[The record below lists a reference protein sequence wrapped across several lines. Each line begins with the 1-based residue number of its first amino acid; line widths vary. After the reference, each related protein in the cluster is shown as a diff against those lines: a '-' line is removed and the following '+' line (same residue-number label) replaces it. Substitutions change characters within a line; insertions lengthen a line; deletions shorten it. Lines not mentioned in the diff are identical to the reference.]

1 MLPQNTYTEAVA
13 AKATQDQRSQPWK
26 NLVKTQ
32 STSQKSTVTVD
43 KENDVRKLFFD
54 L

>member
-26 NLVKTQ
+26 DLVKPQNAAKQ
-32 STSQKSTVTVD
+32 SMVTID
-43 KENDVRKLFFD
+43 KANDVRKLFFM